1 MTIEIVILIFVVIIF
16 CLTLFNNV
24 RTRRIYKQL
33 RKGVGNIKE

>member
-1 MTIEIVILIFVVIIF
+1 MTIEIVILLFVVMIF

-33 RKGVGNIKE
+33 RNRLGNTKE